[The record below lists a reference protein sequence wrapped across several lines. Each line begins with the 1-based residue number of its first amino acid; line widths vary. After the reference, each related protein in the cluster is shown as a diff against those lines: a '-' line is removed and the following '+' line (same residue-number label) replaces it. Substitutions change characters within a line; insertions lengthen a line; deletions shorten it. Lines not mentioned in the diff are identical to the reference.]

1 MILIRDIFN
10 LKYGKAREAIAMW
23 KEGQAILKKGGYNPE
38 RILTD
43 ITGKSY
49 TLVLESTYS
58 SLSDYDDRLQDTQAH
73 EEWRKWYEKFLPL
86 VESGSREIFRIVE

>member
-1 MILIRDIFN
+1 MILVRDIFN
-10 LKYGKAREAIAMW
+10 LKYGKARDAIAMW
-23 KEGQAILKKGGYNPE
+23 KEGQAVLKKSGYNPE
-38 RILTD
+38 RVLAD

-58 SLSDYDDRLQDTQAH
+58 SLSEYDDRLQDTQAY
-73 EEWRKWYEKFLPL
+73 EEWRKWYEKFLLL